1 MVVPRRQ
8 HVLRCGHD
16 STIEL
21 VLLHDVLGDGD
32 HILMDDDD
40 SGDGRDINDIDGDD
54 GNGEQF
60 QQLLLRA
67 TAHEQRECKCNV
79 LPHHCKALIKRNI
92 PNQSSRMKNSTEEVK
107 STRQNTTS
115 HVTV

>member
-1 MVVPRRQ
+1 
-8 HVLRCGHD
+8 
-16 STIEL
+16 
-21 VLLHDVLGDGD
+21 
-32 HILMDDDD
+32 MDDDD
-40 SGDGRDINDIDGDD
+40 SGDGRDVNVIDGDD

-60 QQLLLRA
+60 QQLLRRA
-67 TAHEQRECKCNV
+67 TAHEQRECKCDV